1 MIELSEDLVDSL
13 SEVIFNLIHG
23 KKTPPIVLPDSY
35 PENEFRQLVG
45 YVNKFIVSYDDFA
58 EYMYALSRGELDKT
72 PPKSGLKVLH
82 SYKSLQ
88 SHLLHLT
95 WIAQQIAAGDFS
107 QRVDFMG
114 DFSVAFNQMA
124 EDLSKAFHRIE
135 CQNKELSDLNFS
147 LERNIKDLIQ
157 AKQKLTENENKLD
170 AIVSAASDA
179 IVLFNSRGLVVHW
192 NRSAEKLFGFSAH
205 EIIGHSLADHI
216 LPPTDRKVLA
226 DLIPELLNQSGDN
239 KDRRFEMTA
248 MRRDSSLLPI
258 EIAFTSTRY
267 GHENYGLAII
277 RDITERFRLEALKRD
292 VERITRHDLKAPLN
306 GIIGLPQ
313 IILDDY
319 DLPQEV
325 REFLIL
331 IKDSG
336 YAMLKMIEL
345 SLDLYK
351 METGTYI
358 FSPDSVDIT
367 ATLKQITN
375 ELLPYFTAK
384 QLKINYKWEQQGPL
398 SNSPIFV
405 EGERLLC
412 YSMFSN
418 LIKNAL
424 EAAPANSEIM
434 INITAG
440 NKVLTEIHN
449 FGVIPN
455 KIHDV
460 FFDKYVTEGKKQGT
474 GLGTYSA
481 RLFAKT
487 QNGDIGF
494 TSTEELGTTVWVSMM
509 PASK

>member
-1 MIELSEDLVDSL
+1 MIELSEYLVDAL
-13 SEVIFNLIHG
+13 SEVIFNLLHG
-23 KKTPPIVLPDSY
+23 KKTTSIVLPDSY
-35 PENEFRQLVG
+35 PDNEFRQLVG
-45 YVNKFIVSYDDFA
+45 YVNKFMLSYDDFA

-124 EDLSKAFHRIE
+124 EDLAKAFHRIE
-135 CQNKELSDLNFS
+135 CQNKELSNLNLS
-147 LERNIKDLIQ
+147 LEQNINDLIQ
-157 AKQKLTENENKLD
+157 AKQELAENENKLD

-192 NRSAEKLFGFSAH
+192 NQSAEKLFGFSAH

-216 LPPTDRKVLA
+216 LPPTDRKVLT
-226 DLIPELLNQSGDN
+226 DLIPELLNQYGDN

-258 EIAFTSTRY
+258 EIAFTSTLY
-267 GHENYGLAII
+267 AQENYGLAII

-319 DLPQEV
+319 NLPQEV

-358 FSPDSVDIT
+358 FNPEPVDLT
-367 ATLKQITN
+367 ATIKQIIN

-384 QLKINYKWEQQGPL
+384 KLKINYKWDNKEPL
-398 SNSPIFV
+398 SNESICV
-405 EGERLLC
+405 DGERLLC

-424 EAAPANSEIM
+424 EAAPANSEI
-434 INITAG
+434 IISFTVSD
-440 NKVLTEIHN
+440 KVITEIHN
-449 FGVIPN
+449 YGTVPG

-460 FFDKYVTEGKKQGT
+460 FFDKYVTAGKKQGT

-494 TSTEELGTTVWVSMM
+494 TSSDELGTTVWVSMV
-509 PASK
+509 PSR